1 MIRVLWYVP
10 DKCLGTL
17 WLTAEST
24 QNLLRNLGGFTNL
37 SLRKSSKTPFG
48 TDGHLNMYLAFIFF
62 RGYNHFFI
70 SWPLKNI
77 LLTWLIFK
85 VIFMTKGTKILPHIQ
100 SKGQY
105 IQYFLKTQS
114 TLISMWRNKPKMKIA
129 VIKFLRSKKN
139 SWVQIYSKSIFWISS
154 ASNVNWWHSAALW
167 VTCYRC
173 STLFYFSIIHK
184 SLFLL

>member
-1 MIRVLWYVP
+1 MIRVLWYMP

-24 QNLLRNLGGFTNL
+24 QNLLRYLGGFTNL

-48 TDGHLNMYLAFIFF
+48 TDGHLNMYLTFNFF

-85 VIFMTKGTKILPHIQ
+85 VIFVTKGTKILPHIQ
-100 SKGQY
+100 SIIKGSIFNVSWKHSQH
-105 IQYFLKTQS
+105 L
-114 TLISMWRNKPKMKIA
+114 LSMWRNKPKMKIA
-129 VIKFLRSKKN
+129 VIKFLRSK
-139 SWVQIYSKSIFWISS
+139 
-154 ASNVNWWHSAALW
+154 
-167 VTCYRC
+167 
-173 STLFYFSIIHK
+173 
-184 SLFLL
+184 

>member
-1 MIRVLWYVP
+1 MIRVLWYMP

-24 QNLLRNLGGFTNL
+24 QNLLRYLGGFTNL

-48 TDGHLNMYLAFIFF
+48 TDGHLNMYLAFNFF

-105 IQYFLKTQS
+105 IQCFLKTQS
-114 TLISMWRNKPKMKIA
+114 TFVKY
-129 VIKFLRSKKN
+129 VKKQTKN
-139 SWVQIYSKSIFWISS
+139 E
-154 ASNVNWWHSAALW
+154 NC
-167 VTCYRC
+167 CY
-173 STLFYFSIIHK
+173 
-184 SLFLL
+184 